1 MHELGIAQQML
12 SVAFDYATKHKAQ
25 RITAFHIE
33 ISAAMD
39 ESEDALR
46 FHIENLAHGTLA
58 EGATIEIARVPAHV
72 VCLDCGNE
80 FELSDEN
87 VVCPR
92 CASMRVRAHS
102 HDDFKLTSI
111 EIE

>member
-1 MHELGIAQQML
+1 MHELGIAQQMM
-12 SVAFDYATKHKAQ
+12 SIAFDYAAQ
-25 RITAFHIE
+25 HHARKITAFYIE

-46 FHIENLAHGTLA
+46 FHLENLARGTLA
-58 EGATIEIARVPAHV
+58 EGAAINITRVPAHV

-80 FELSDEN
+80 FELNADN
-87 VVCPR
+87 VNCPR
-92 CASMRVRAHS
+92 CASTRVRAHS
-102 HDDFKLTSI
+102 HDEFKLTSI